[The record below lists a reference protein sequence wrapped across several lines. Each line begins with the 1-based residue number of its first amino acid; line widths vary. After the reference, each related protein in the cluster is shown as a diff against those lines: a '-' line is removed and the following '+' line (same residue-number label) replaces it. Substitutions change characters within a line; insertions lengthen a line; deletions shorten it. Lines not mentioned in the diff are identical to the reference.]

1 MTTSSKLGLNST
13 KTNKKDLKIEQISG
27 HKKTFNQKQKTN
39 QRKTPI
45 VFKKDVL
52 PKNLNIL

>member
-1 MTTSSKLGLNST
+1 MTTSSKLGLNF
-13 KTNKKDLKIEQISG
+13 KRQKDLKIEQISG
-27 HKKTFNQKQKTN
+27 HKKHLIENKRPIN